1 MLSKMAKND
10 LMSLR
15 EQGYQPTDEEIIKLN
30 DLALKIERGKETTP
44 ANMPRIAVVGNVVLH
59 EPTVGSIQ
67 WWENFGK
74 NASYS
79 DEMKM
84 MVYYWT
90 LTYATEVDYL
100 NKFKSHREIFKEI
113 KNWSKKLTC
122 TEEQLWKGLLWVKFG
137 GDNENPNDQ
146 KIKEILD
153 DEQTMNYIWSIVLKV
168 SSSTGI
174 KVEELM
180 TRTQTELSYM
190 LVQSYILAHIP
201 IKQSVADNYIAYR
214 MLIKKIEERGDGKW
228 QTQNSDYRL

>member
-1 MLSKMAKND
+1 MAKND

-74 NASYS
+74 NASYC

-100 NKFKSHREIFKEI
+100 NKFKSHREIFKEV

-146 KIKEILD
+146 KVKEILD

-214 MLIKKIEERGDGKW
+214 MLIKKIEERGDG
-228 QTQNSDYRL
+228 NG

>member
-1 MLSKMAKND
+1 MAKND

-59 EPTVGSIQ
+59 EPTIGSIQ

-74 NASYS
+74 NSSYG

-100 NKFKSHREIFKEI
+100 NKFKSHREIFKEV

-214 MLIKKIEERGDGKW
+214 MLIKKIEERGGC
-228 QTQNSDYRL
+228 NG

>member
-100 NKFKSHREIFKEI
+100 NKFKSHREIFKEV

>member
-1 MLSKMAKND
+1 
-10 LMSLR
+10 MSLR
-15 EQGYQPTDEEIIKLN
+15 EQGYQPTDEDIIKLN
-30 DLALKIERGKETTP
+30 DLALKIERGQETTP

-74 NASYS
+74 NSSYG

-100 NKFKSHREIFKEI
+100 NKFKSHREIFKEV
-113 KNWSKKLTC
+113 KKWSKKLTC

-137 GDNENPNDQ
+137 GDNDNPNDQ
-146 KIKEILD
+146 KVKEILD
-153 DEQTMNYIWSIVLKV
+153 DEQTMNYIWSMVLKV
-168 SSSTGI
+168 SSSTGT
-174 KVEELM
+174 KVEDLL

-190 LVQSYILAHIP
+190 LVQSYIVAHIP
-201 IKQSVADNYIAYR
+201 IKQSVADDYIAYR
-214 MLIKKIEERGDGKW
+214 MLIKKIEERGK
-228 QTQNSDYRL
+228 

>member
-1 MLSKMAKND
+1 MAKND

-100 NKFKSHREIFKEI
+100 NKFKSHREIFKEV

>member
-1 MLSKMAKND
+1 MAKND

-44 ANMPRIAVVGNVVLH
+44 VNMPRIAVVGNVVLH
-59 EPTVGSIQ
+59 EPTIGSIQ

-74 NASYS
+74 NSSYG

-100 NKFKSHREIFKEI
+100 NKFKSHREIFKEV
-113 KNWSKKLTC
+113 KKWSKKLTC

-146 KIKEILD
+146 KVKEILD

-201 IKQSVADNYIAYR
+201 IKKSVADDYIAYR
-214 MLIKKIEERGDGKW
+214 MLIKKIEERGC
-228 QTQNSDYRL
+228 

>member
-1 MLSKMAKND
+1 MAKND

-100 NKFKSHREIFKEI
+100 NKFKSHREIFKEV

-137 GDNENPNDQ
+137 GDNDNPNDQ
-146 KIKEILD
+146 KVKEILD

-214 MLIKKIEERGDGKW
+214 MLIKKIEERGDG
-228 QTQNSDYRL
+228 NG

>member
-1 MLSKMAKND
+1 MAKND

-44 ANMPRIAVVGNVVLH
+44 SNMPRIAVVGNVVLH
-59 EPTVGSIQ
+59 EPTIGSIQ

-74 NASYS
+74 NASYC

-100 NKFKSHREIFKEI
+100 NKFKSHREIFKEV
-113 KNWSKKLTC
+113 KKWSKKLTC

-137 GDNENPNDQ
+137 GDNDNPNDQ
-146 KIKEILD
+146 KVKEILD

-201 IKQSVADNYIAYR
+201 IKQSVADDYIAYR
-214 MLIKKIEERGDGKW
+214 MLIKKIEERGG
-228 QTQNSDYRL
+228 

>member
-1 MLSKMAKND
+1 MAKND

-100 NKFKSHREIFKEI
+100 NKFKSHREIFKEV

-137 GDNENPNDQ
+137 GDNDNPNDQ

-214 MLIKKIEERGDGKW
+214 MLIKKIEERGGG
-228 QTQNSDYRL
+228 NG

>member
-100 NKFKSHREIFKEI
+100 NKFKSHREIFKEV

-214 MLIKKIEERGDGKW
+214 MLIKKIEERGDG
-228 QTQNSDYRL
+228 NG

>member
-1 MLSKMAKND
+1 MAKND

-100 NKFKSHREIFKEI
+100 NKFKSHREIFKEV

-137 GDNENPNDQ
+137 GDNDNPNDQ

-214 MLIKKIEERGDGKW
+214 MLIKKIEERGDG
-228 QTQNSDYRL
+228 NG

>member
-100 NKFKSHREIFKEI
+100 NKFKSHREIFKEV

-137 GDNENPNDQ
+137 GDNDNPNDQ

-214 MLIKKIEERGDGKW
+214 MLIKKIEERGGG
-228 QTQNSDYRL
+228 NG

>member
-1 MLSKMAKND
+1 MAKND

-44 ANMPRIAVVGNVVLH
+44 SNMPRIAVVGNVVLH
-59 EPTVGSIQ
+59 EPTIGSIQ

-74 NASYS
+74 NSSYG

-100 NKFKSHREIFKEI
+100 NKFKSHREIFKEV
-113 KNWSKKLTC
+113 KKWSKKLTC

-146 KIKEILD
+146 KVKEILD

-201 IKQSVADNYIAYR
+201 IKQSVADDYIAYR
-214 MLIKKIEERGDGKW
+214 MLIKKIEERGG
-228 QTQNSDYRL
+228 

>member
-44 ANMPRIAVVGNVVLH
+44 VNMPRIAVVGNVVLH
-59 EPTVGSIQ
+59 EPTIGSIQ

-74 NASYS
+74 NSSYG

-100 NKFKSHREIFKEI
+100 NKFKSHREIFKEV
-113 KNWSKKLTC
+113 KKWSKKLTC

-146 KIKEILD
+146 KVKEILD

-201 IKQSVADNYIAYR
+201 IKKSVADDYIAYR
-214 MLIKKIEERGDGKW
+214 MLIKKIEERGC
-228 QTQNSDYRL
+228 

>member
-1 MLSKMAKND
+1 MAKND

>member
-1 MLSKMAKND
+1 MAKNA

-59 EPTVGSIQ
+59 EPTIGSIQ

-74 NASYS
+74 NSSYG

-100 NKFKSHREIFKEI
+100 NKFKSHREIFKEV

-146 KIKEILD
+146 KINEILD

-214 MLIKKIEERGDGKW
+214 MLIKKIEERGDGKG
-228 QTQNSDYRL
+228 

>member
-1 MLSKMAKND
+1 MAKND

-74 NASYS
+74 NASYC

-100 NKFKSHREIFKEI
+100 NKFKSHREIFKEV

-214 MLIKKIEERGDGKW
+214 MLIKKIEERGDG
-228 QTQNSDYRL
+228 NG

>member
-1 MLSKMAKND
+1 MAKND

-100 NKFKSHREIFKEI
+100 NKFKSHREIFKEV

-214 MLIKKIEERGDGKW
+214 MLIKKIEERGDG
-228 QTQNSDYRL
+228 NG

>member
-1 MLSKMAKND
+1 MAKND

-100 NKFKSHREIFKEI
+100 NKFKSHREIFKEV

-137 GDNENPNDQ
+137 GDNDNPNDQ
-146 KIKEILD
+146 KVKEILD

-190 LVQSYILAHIP
+190 LVQSYIFAHIP

-214 MLIKKIEERGDGKW
+214 MLIKKIEERGDG
-228 QTQNSDYRL
+228 NG

>member
-1 MLSKMAKND
+1 MAKND

-44 ANMPRIAVVGNVVLH
+44 TNMPRIAVVGNVVLH

-74 NASYS
+74 NASYC

-100 NKFKSHREIFKEI
+100 NKFKSHREIFKEV

-146 KIKEILD
+146 KVKEILD

-214 MLIKKIEERGDGKW
+214 MLIKKIEERGDG
-228 QTQNSDYRL
+228 NG

>member
-1 MLSKMAKND
+1 MAKND

-44 ANMPRIAVVGNVVLH
+44 SNMPRIAVVGNVVLH
-59 EPTVGSIQ
+59 EPTIGSIQ

-74 NASYS
+74 NASYG

-100 NKFKSHREIFKEI
+100 NKFKSHREIFKEV
-113 KNWSKKLTC
+113 KKWSKKLTC

-137 GDNENPNDQ
+137 GDNDNPNDQ
-146 KIKEILD
+146 KVKEILD

-201 IKQSVADNYIAYR
+201 IKQSVADDYIAYR
-214 MLIKKIEERGDGKW
+214 MLIKKIEERGG
-228 QTQNSDYRL
+228 

>member
-1 MLSKMAKND
+1 
-10 LMSLR
+10 
-15 EQGYQPTDEEIIKLN
+15 
-30 DLALKIERGKETTP
+30 
-44 ANMPRIAVVGNVVLH
+44 MPRIAVVGNVVLH

-100 NKFKSHREIFKEI
+100 NKFKSHREIFKEV

-137 GDNENPNDQ
+137 GDNDNPND
-146 KIKEILD
+146 
-153 DEQTMNYIWSIVLKV
+153 
-168 SSSTGI
+168 
-174 KVEELM
+174 
-180 TRTQTELSYM
+180 
-190 LVQSYILAHIP
+190 
-201 IKQSVADNYIAYR
+201 
-214 MLIKKIEERGDGKW
+214 
-228 QTQNSDYRL
+228 

>member
-44 ANMPRIAVVGNVVLH
+44 SNMPRIAVVGNVVLH
-59 EPTVGSIQ
+59 EPTIGSIQ

-74 NASYS
+74 NSSYG

-100 NKFKSHREIFKEI
+100 NKFKSHREIFKEV
-113 KNWSKKLTC
+113 KKWSKKLTC

-146 KIKEILD
+146 KVKEILD

-201 IKQSVADNYIAYR
+201 IKQSVADDYIAYR
-214 MLIKKIEERGDGKW
+214 MLIKKIEERGG
-228 QTQNSDYRL
+228 

>member
-74 NASYS
+74 NASYC

-100 NKFKSHREIFKEI
+100 NKFKSHREIFKEV

-214 MLIKKIEERGDGKW
+214 MLIKKIEERGDG
-228 QTQNSDYRL
+228 NG